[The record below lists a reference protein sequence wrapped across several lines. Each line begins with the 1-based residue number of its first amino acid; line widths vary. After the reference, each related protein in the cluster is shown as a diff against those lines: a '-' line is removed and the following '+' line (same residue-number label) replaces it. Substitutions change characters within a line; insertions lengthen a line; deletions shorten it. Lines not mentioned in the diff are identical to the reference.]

1 MPSPLPNRDVQKSL
15 PQPDGVPQA
24 IASLVDQIDAL
35 LPQTQCQRCG
45 YTACRPYAKAIAEGL
60 AAINRCPPGGR
71 AGIAKLAAVT
81 GQPQIPLD
89 PKCGAEGPLQRAVID
104 ATRCIG
110 CTLCI
115 AACPVDAIVGGFKF
129 LHEVIDDDCTGC
141 GLCLPPCPVDCITM
155 ISPAEPVQ
163 WGDAQANEARL
174 RFVARQER
182 LTQLHSGTG
191 HDTRNASEKQQAI
204 LAAAR
209 ARAAK
214 KKAGASPRPPDAHL

>member
-1 MPSPLPNRDVQKSL
+1 MPSPLPDRDAQKSL
-15 PQPDGVPQA
+15 PQPEV
-24 IASLVDQIDAL
+24 IRHASVSLADQIDAL

-45 YTACRPYAKAIAEGL
+45 YAACRPYAEAIAEGR

-71 AGIAKLAAVT
+71 AGIAKLASVT

-89 PKCGAEGPLQRAVID
+89 PQCGTEGPLQKAVID

-155 ISPAEPVQ
+155 ASPAEPVQ
-163 WGDAQANEARL
+163 WGDAQANDARL

-182 LTQLHSGTG
+182 LTQWRSDKG
-191 HDTRNASEKQQAI
+191 HDAPNPAEKQQAI

-214 KKAGASPRPPDAHL
+214 KKAAANPRPPDARP